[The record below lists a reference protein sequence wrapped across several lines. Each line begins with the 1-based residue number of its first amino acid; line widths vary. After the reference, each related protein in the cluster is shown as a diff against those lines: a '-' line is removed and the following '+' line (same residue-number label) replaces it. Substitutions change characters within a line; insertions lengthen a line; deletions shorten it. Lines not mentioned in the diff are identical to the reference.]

1 MANPRLEIDLG
12 KVATNVRILSQFYKS
27 KGIDICVVTKVV
39 CANLEIAKI
48 LVESGIALLADSRIM
63 NIKKMS
69 FSGIKAQFILIGTPK
84 LSETV
89 EVVKYATI
97 SLNSEMEV
105 IRRLSHFAVKMK
117 KVHQVILM
125 VELGDLREGILP
137 ENIEETVKQTIL
149 LKGVELVGLGTNLA
163 CFGGIQPTEEKMN
176 ELTNI
181 AEKVE
186 RKFNLRLRFISG
198 GNSANYEWVSTSS
211 NIGRINQLR
220 IGESIFLGCE
230 PLQRKPILKLS
241 RTAFTFI
248 GELTEIKVKP
258 SVSYGKKGENAFGHS
273 PNLKDQGMMER
284 GIAGFG
290 LQDIAV
296 SGLTP
301 HLKIDILGEGS
312 DHTLF
317 NLKGHKLKVGDELK
331 FNLNY
336 EALLSAMTSPYVYK
350 TYKFTK

>member
-12 KVATNVRILSQFYKS
+12 KIASNAKIISKFYKS

-39 CANLEIAKI
+39 CANLEIAKT
-48 LVESGIALLADSRIM
+48 LVESGVTLLADSKIV
-63 NIKKMS
+63 NLKKMS
-69 FSGIKAQFILIGTPK
+69 KGKINAQFLLIGTPK
-84 LSETV
+84 LSEAS
-89 EVVKYATI
+89 EIVKYATI

-105 IRRLSHFAVKMK
+105 IRRLSHFALKKK

-137 ENIEETVKQTIL
+137 ENIEETIKETLL
-149 LKGVELVGLGTNLA
+149 LKGIKLVGLGTNLA
-163 CFGGIQPTEEKMN
+163 CFGGIKPTEEKMN
-176 ELTNI
+176 ELGHI
-181 AEKVE
+181 AEAIEK
-186 RKFNLRLRFISG
+186 KFNLKLKFISG
-198 GNSANYEWVSTSS
+198 GNSANYEWFSTTSDV
-211 NIGRINQLR
+211 GRINQLR

-230 PLQRKPILKLS
+230 PLHRKPILRLS
-241 RTAFTFI
+241 STAFTFL

-258 SVSYGKKGENAFGHS
+258 SMPYGQKGENAFGHY
-273 PNLKDQGMMER
+273 PIFKDQGMMER

-290 LQDIAV
+290 LQDVAV

-301 HLKIDILGEGS
+301 HLKIDVLGEGS

-317 NLKGHKLKVGDELK
+317 NLKGNNLKVGDELK

-336 EALLSAMTSPYVYK
+336 EALLSAMTSPYVHK
-350 TYKFTK
+350 TYNFTK